1 MPGIAWRLLR
11 VSRPLLRL
19 FVNHDTAGEAVL
31 LEGVVGLADSN
42 AILQTLQTKWKS
54 LAVDWT
60 DGAKPSIN

>member
-1 MPGIAWRLLR
+1 M
-11 VSRPLLRL
+11 
-19 FVNHDTAGEAVL
+19 
-31 LEGVVGLADSN
+31 LEGVAGLADSN